1 MREKIL
7 KAIES
12 TKKSG
17 NKFEPVESFKKKQIE
32 NAQKR
37 IIKSSFVLESN
48 IVAMLDTTLFGSCK
62 EGYVLTTAAFYS
74 YRTDD
79 VIRLNDIAKAEN
91 STKTTYDSIITL
103 KSGEKVKLFTSV
115 YRDYINE
122 ILNKIAGADK
132 EEKKP
137 KEENTEKPKKTV
149 KKAEAEPESM
159 PDKELVNEK
168 ARLEAEK
175 KRIMEEL
182 ARIEAQE
189 KVAAEKAA
197 AEKAAAEKAEQDR
210 IQKERINAIVEELK
224 EKIEKAKETRAALD
238 AEAQAPAEEKPVAKK
253 KSKSPMFTIDDDAY
267 IEELEKEN
275 AEFIEK
281 IKAQTQKIKEE
292 KAEQDTIQT
301 PAKKNSD
308 QTQETIKP
316 ANKKSILPELSPEA
330 EKNSFRF
337 GSKDNSHDIYC
348 IDMCFS
354 DRDKATEYGKN
365 RYNVDFYR
373 GQAKLGNPYA
383 MYMMW
388 QDFSNLEESFGWLEK
403 AVSLKYPPAMRAM
416 AIYML
421 EMGKE
426 DEEYLGMLMDASEK
440 GDGLATEYLY
450 INDIVEDDTIEQDL
464 ETGMENNDAV
474 SWRIKGD
481 KIVDDKY
488 YSDEEHLGD
497 EEKKH
502 YYTRAAELGDVE
514 SALWLV
520 EKAPDIAKW
529 QECACQYVMILVDRN
544 EAIPERYAEKVI
556 ENFVQGG
563 EIEQNYAEALLYMGR
578 YIMDTS
584 RERSL
589 EKLDFCEKKYGHVIM
604 EVAGDL
610 KKEYSIM
617 KSYAWDIFS
626 EACSKY
632 CGIKKTLDDYLFD
645 DEFDYYQY
653 AMNKLRRYHIEGKK
667 FEGIEIEGECYCTTD
682 ENELEIIRN
691 AKTAISRDYYSN
703 AEKMLRPLVDKK
715 NPYAYLLT
723 ARALKRMGY
732 NMEVTSLLLGAIDM
746 GYVPAMRE
754 YAIMQMKNDM
764 MSEFVADEI
773 DLLFNEAI
781 FNGDGKALYYYLEF
795 RETGYG
801 NFDVNMSHLSA
812 IAKVFEEKG
821 KPYAYETMRYLE
833 LEEAMDFLNY

>member
-103 KSGEKVKLFTSV
+103 KNGEKLTVFTSA
-115 YRDYINE
+115 YRDYINKL
-122 ILNKIAGADK
+122 LNKIAGADK
-132 EEKKP
+132 EEKKT
-137 KEENTEKPKKTV
+137 KEENTEKA
-149 KKAEAEPESM
+149 KKAETEPESM

-189 KVAAEKAA
+189 KAAAEKAEAEKAA

-210 IQKERINAIVEELK
+210 IQAERINAIVEELK
-224 EKIEKAKETRAALD
+224 EKIEKAR
-238 AEAQAPAEEKPVAKK
+238 EARGTVQPVHEEKLAPKEK
-253 KSKSPMFTIDDDAY
+253 TKSPMFAIDDDAY

-281 IKAQTQKIKEE
+281 IKAQTQKRKEE
-292 KAEQDTIQT
+292 KAEQERIQT
-301 PAKKNSD
+301 PAKKKPEK
-308 QTQETIKP
+308 TQETIKP
-316 ANKKSILPELSPEA
+316 ENKKSSLPELSPEA
-330 EKNSFRF
+330 EKNSFTF
-337 GSKDNSHDIYC
+337 GLKDNSHDIYC

-354 DRDKATEYGKN
+354 DRDKATEYAKN

-403 AVSLKYPPAMRAM
+403 AVNLKYPPAMRAM

-421 EMGKE
+421 EMGKD
-426 DEEYLGMLMDASEK
+426 DEEYTGMLVDASEK

-450 INDIVEDDTIEQDL
+450 INDMVEDDTIEQDL

-481 KIVDDKY
+481 KIADDKY
-488 YSDEEHLGD
+488 YSNEEHLGD
-497 EEKKH
+497 EEKKR

-529 QECACQYVMILVDRN
+529 QECACQYILILVDRN
-544 EAIPERYAEKVI
+544 EAVPKSYAEKVI

-563 EIEQNYAEALLYMGR
+563 EIEQNYAEALLYMGY
-578 YIMDTS
+578 YIMDAS
-584 RERSL
+584 KERSL

-626 EACSKY
+626 ESCSKY
-632 CGIKKTLDDYLFD
+632 CGIKKTLDDYLSD

-653 AMNKLRRYHIEGKK
+653 AMNKLRRYRIEGKK
-667 FEGIEIEGECYCTTD
+667 FEGDENIDGECYCTTD
-682 ENELEIIRN
+682 ENELDILRN
-691 AKTAISRDYYSN
+691 AKTAISRDYYGD

-781 FNGDGKALYYYLEF
+781 FNGDGKALYYYFKF

-812 IAKVFEEKG
+812 IAKVFAEKR
-821 KPYAYETMRYLE
+821 KPYADETMKYLE
-833 LEEAMDFLNY
+833 YEEAMDFLNY